1 MLGTF
6 ADFRDTPNGGL
17 EFLLNDSEV
26 FVANAIRRNA
36 ISSIATL
43 AFFDENLHDNSDS
56 SNIQIEKNTGA
67 LHNEVLKHRLVL
79 LPIFQSPD
87 DVPDFHKYRFNI
99 CRGGSGRTSD
109 VTTADITGTYHAGV
123 GEEGGEGGKRRELSR
138 EELDAFFVS
147 PATGCGYILITR
159 LRPTEELRVRLR
171 LSKGTAKEHATFSP
185 VSKCVYINEVDPQ
198 KVKEAVSGAEAAG
211 KPLCLKLLECHD
223 KYRLFS
229 TNAMGEANR
238 FRFSIEP
245 IGQRKAHDVVLSAI
259 DLLRQDTHALLQ
271 RLSTSSATEVEVSCS
286 ENIEDNVAV
295 DIRCPCLDHGL
306 ANLVNGF
313 IYNREFPQQ
322 EGQESQEGQGQLSY
336 FGFHKPHPLEDAIV
350 FRLVLAKEA
359 ETSASAAGK
368 AQGSIKTAALCL
380 FQDHLKVLEEKL
392 EELKGNF
399 GPLLR
404 A

>member
-6 ADFRDTPNGGL
+6 HDFTETAHGGL
-17 EFLLNDSEV
+17 DFSLKDSEV

-36 ISSIATL
+36 ISSIPTL

-56 SNIQIEKNTGA
+56 ANIQIEKNTGA
-67 LHNEVLKHRLVL
+67 LHNEVLKHRLLL

-99 CRGGSGRTSD
+99 CRGGGGSGIGEGGRTSD
-109 VTTADITGTYHAGV
+109 VTTADIKGTYHAGV
-123 GEEGGEGGKRRELSR
+123 GERRDLSR

-171 LSKGTAKEHATFSP
+171 LTKGTAKEHATFSP
-185 VSKCVYINEVDPQ
+185 VSKCVFINEVDPQ
-198 KVKEAVSGAEAAG
+198 KVAKAVSAAEAAG
-211 KPLCLKLLECHD
+211 KPLCPKLLECHD

-229 TNAMGEANR
+229 TNAVGEANR

-271 RLSTSSATEVEVSCS
+271 RLSTTNEVEVSCCS
-286 ENIEDNVAV
+286 KNIEDNVAV
-295 DIRCPCLDHGL
+295 DIRCPGLDHGL

-313 IYNREFPQQ
+313 IYNREFTQQ
-322 EGQESQEGQGQLSY
+322 KDQQGQLSY

-350 FRLVLAKEA
+350 FRLVLAKTA
-359 ETSASAAGK
+359 EETHKTKKEKTASA
-368 AQGSIKTAALCL
+368 LHL
-380 FQDHLKVLEEKL
+380 FQDHLEVLEEKL
-392 EELKGNF
+392 EELKGNLRGTTF
-399 GPLLR
+399 PLR
-404 A
+404 PPPGA